1 VDDWEGNHGSH
12 DEHHVFHFSS
22 GDGKRASI
30 PRSGRMLCVSHGHY
44 EDREADSGSSDKTDG
59 RFRPGQNIQAKWDG
73 TEKTDCNAHGVSV
86 HKPSRL
92 CGVVLGSGKD
102 DERARSE
109 RNNHSAVREH
119 AQVDGDDCHGHK
131 GETTLSQIAEGC
143 TPEFLVY
150 ASHAVIVQRPAA
162 HCQEK
167 IKGAWVN
174 GFKYCTQAAVSDR
187 MSSWPGI

>member
-1 VDDWEGNHGSH
+1 MDDWEGNHGSH

-22 GDGKRASI
+22 GDGNRASI

-119 AQVDGDDCHGHK
+119 AQLDGDDCHGHK
-131 GETTLSQIAEGC
+131 GETTLSQKANGHALEL
-143 TPEFLVY
+143 LVY
-150 ASHAVIVQRPAA
+150 ESHGFIIRRPPA
-162 HCQEK
+162 HCQK
-167 IKGAWVN
+167 IKDAWVH
-174 GFKYCTQAAVSDR
+174 GCKYCNQAAVSDR
-187 MSSWPGI
+187 MSSWLGI